1 MLRSIGPDELMS
13 LRHAAGVGDA
23 ALDLALLRVGILAP
37 AELDEIRD
45 LLLRPA
51 VCLEPT
57 RNCDGHLIIE
67 IVERGELIAQL
78 HHDGQLRPVAGHP
91 AAV

>member
-1 MLRSIGPDELMS
+1 MLRTIGPDELMS

-37 AELDEIRD
+37 ADLSEIRD
-45 LLLRPA
+45 LLLRSA

-57 RNCDGHLIIE
+57 RNSDGHVIIDV
-67 IVERGELIAQL
+67 VERGELIAQL
-78 HHDGQLRPVAGHP
+78 HYDGQVQPIAGHT
-91 AAV
+91 V